1 MDPQNDSLSLLA
13 GLAVVIFGLLAFLAP
28 FLILLIGGLVGAAR
42 EKSHFED
49 LARRESALAGFL
61 ITDLKT
67 PPPGLDF
74 AAGALVSGSVVI
86 ASDHFKTFCAKWR
99 KIFGGEFHSLARMQE
114 RARREAVLRM
124 VEEARRLGATS
135 VCNVRIEASSIG
147 ARQDG
152 KVSGCELMAYGT
164 ALIPAR
170 G

>member
-1 MDPQNDSLSLLA
+1 MDPQNDALGLLA
-13 GLAVVIFGLLAFLAP
+13 GLAIFVLGLLAFLSP
-28 FLILLIGGLVGAAR
+28 LLILLVGGLVGAAR
-42 EKSHFED
+42 EKRHFDD

-67 PPPGLDF
+67 LPTGLDF
-74 AAGALVSGSVVI
+74 AASTLVSGSVVI
-86 ASDHFKTFCAKWR
+86 ASDHFKTFCAQWR
-99 KIFGGEFHSLARMQE
+99 KLFGGEFHSLARMQE

-124 VEEARRLGATS
+124 IEEARRLGATS

-164 ALIPAR
+164 ALIPVR
-170 G
+170 D